1 MYIPR
6 FEFWN
11 PRAEVNFIY
20 KKVNK
25 IGGIAAKSFG
35 PKLLFILFSGLD
47 CVRILIWL
55 KNDKKGTV
63 TKNFWVK
70 KGNKKNSCCNPGKID
85 FFCFLI
91 KKNFG
96 GNLTMYIW
104 ITLCYSEYEREGQTT
119 ASQTVERGR
128 AWSVILRTEAY
139 R

>member
-55 KNDKKGTV
+55 KNDKKGTL
-63 TKNFWVK
+63 TKNFWGK
-70 KGNKKNSCCNPGKID
+70 KGNKKYSYRNPKKID
-85 FFCFLI
+85 FFVLFFE
-91 KKNFG
+91 KNFFG
-96 GNLTMYIW
+96 GN
-104 ITLCYSEYEREGQTT
+104 ITISGTPCATQNMNVKARLLPVKR
-119 ASQTVERGR
+119 
-128 AWSVILRTEAY
+128 
-139 R
+139 